1 MNTKHDVA
9 APNST
14 ATCWCALL
22 GALVLPF
29 SLLPAQSPCAPP
41 THLATQERFQST
53 HYYNRPGQDNA
64 AIPPV
69 VQNLPAGYRGF
80 LCLFDL
86 TASANVMV
94 SQVDFAVADDGHWA
108 FHWGPAPGVIGGPGL
123 VGQTA
128 VVNVYT
134 TPTSWVGRSTT
145 PAAWTLLSTGTLTV
159 AGYDQHSPAVFSTP
173 FLLPA
178 GTYGVAFEVGPVTA
192 VVPHITYQNP
202 PYALNPLLLVGS
214 FVPGTPLTARDQ
226 FLSFANED
234 IINQAFVLP
243 PGPQPKNPIF
253 DIHYSVVPNSA
264 YSASIG
270 SGCYDRPRAFYEVFP
285 TAPAPFDLSNTA
297 FHMTPS
303 GGGYVVSSVN
313 RPVVAPVSQGLMNA
327 SNQPMG
333 DNDRTAVLPLGFTFP
348 YAGGSTTSLAI
359 CSDGIAM
366 LDTAA
371 MGNQKWLAGIPGFLQ
386 GQPLLS
392 PFGTDLDPRVG
403 GSIHLDVDPV
413 AQTAYLTWLNVPAW
427 GMPGTANTFQV
438 ALYGSGD
445 IEYRYGTCAAT
456 NETTLVGFTPGWS
469 AHDPGSMDLTAAMP
483 FATGDGALPPAL
495 SMSARPMLG
504 TTPGLVTRDMPQ
516 GSVGGVFLG
525 GPSVPVELGFLGMP
539 GCLQQVAPIDFQFF
553 LASGT
558 TGTVSLGI
566 PSATTFLGMRLIGQS
581 VVVSP
586 GSNAGGGIVSNP
598 ICINLGL

>member
-1 MNTKHDVA
+1 MTSNLHVA
-9 APNST
+9 VQKPT
-14 ATCWCALL
+14 ATARCALL
-22 GALVLPF
+22 GALALPF
-29 SLLPAQSPCAPP
+29 ALLPAQSPCAPP
-41 THLATQERFQST
+41 TRLATQPMFQST

-64 AIPPV
+64 AVPPV
-69 VQNLPAGYRGF
+69 VQNLPASYRGF

-86 TASANVMV
+86 TASANVTV

-108 FHWGPAPGVIGGPGL
+108 FHWGPAPGQIGGPGL

-128 VVNVYT
+128 VVNVYV

-159 AGYDQHSPAVFSTP
+159 AGYDQHSPAVFPTP

-192 VVPHITYQNP
+192 AVPHITYCNP

-214 FVPGTPLTARDQ
+214 FAPGTPLTARDE

-253 DIHYSVVPNSA
+253 EIHYSVVPNSA
-264 YSASIG
+264 YSTRFGA
-270 SGCYDRPRAFYEVFP
+270 GCYDRPRAFYEVFSK
-285 TAPAPFDLSNTA
+285 APAAFDLSNTS
-297 FHMTPS
+297 FRITPAN
-303 GGGYVVSSVN
+303 GAYVVSPTGSA
-313 RPVVAPVSQGLMNA
+313 VVAPTSPGLLNA
-327 SNQPMG
+327 ANQPMG

-348 YAGGSTTSLAI
+348 YAGGSTTSIAI
-359 CSDGIAM
+359 CSDGIAC
-366 LDTAA
+366 LNTAA
-371 MGNQKWLAGIPGFLQ
+371 MGNMKWLAGVPGFLM
-386 GQPLLS
+386 GQPLVA

-413 AQTAYLTWLNVPAW
+413 AQAAYVTWLNVPAW

-438 ALYGSGD
+438 ALFANGD
-445 IEYRYGTCAAT
+445 IEYRYGTCGTT

-469 AHDPGSMDLTAAMP
+469 AHDPGTTDLSMAMP
-483 FATGDGALPPAL
+483 FTTGDGAVPPSL
-495 SMSARPMLG
+495 NLSARPRLG
-504 TTPGLVTRDMPQ
+504 TTPNLVTSDMPQ
-516 GSVGGVFLG
+516 GAAGGMFLG
-525 GPSVPVELGFLGMP
+525 GPSAPVDLGFLGMP
-539 GCLQQVAPIDFQFF
+539 GCLQRVAPIDFQFF

-558 TGTVSLGI
+558 IGSVPFGI
-566 PSATTFLGMRLIGQS
+566 PSSPTFLGMQLVGQS

-586 GSNAGGGIVSNP
+586 GSNAAGGTVSNP
-598 ICINLGL
+598 LCINLGL